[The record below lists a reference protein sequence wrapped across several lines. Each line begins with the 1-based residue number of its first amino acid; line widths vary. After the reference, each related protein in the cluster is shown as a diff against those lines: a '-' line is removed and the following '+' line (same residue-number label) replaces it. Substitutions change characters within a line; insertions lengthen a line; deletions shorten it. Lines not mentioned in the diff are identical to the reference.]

1 MSPRAAWR
9 LETLG
14 FTDAYDY
21 VGGKVDWFGAG
32 WPREGSGRIIR
43 LVDLAD
49 RSVPTCGLGEQAG
62 AVLGRLGEWDV
73 CIPVNQERVVLGVV
87 GVDALE
93 AGDDRAVGE
102 VMDPAPSTWRPH
114 LSVKRGGG
122 PTGEQPPAAGGRDP
136 IGRAARGCGQR
147 TGHFGGGHS
156 RRPGGL
162 RARPAVGFAAAE
174 RGGIS
179 P

>member
-14 FTDAYDY
+14 FTDVYDY

-32 WPREGSGRIIR
+32 WPREGSGRSIR

-73 CIPVNQERVVLGVV
+73 CIVVNQERVVLGVV

-93 AGDDRAVGE
+93 ASDDRAVGE
-102 VMDPAPSTWRPH
+102 VMNPAPSTWRPH
-114 LSVKRGGG
+114 LSVK
-122 PTGEQPPAAGGRDP
+122 Q
-136 IGRAARGCGQR
+136 
-147 TGHFGGGHS
+147 
-156 RRPGGL
+156 
-162 RARPAVGFAAAE
+162 AAAQLE
-174 RGGIS
+174 KNPRPLVVVTQSDGRLVGVVSAQAIS
-179 P
+179 EAATLGAPAG